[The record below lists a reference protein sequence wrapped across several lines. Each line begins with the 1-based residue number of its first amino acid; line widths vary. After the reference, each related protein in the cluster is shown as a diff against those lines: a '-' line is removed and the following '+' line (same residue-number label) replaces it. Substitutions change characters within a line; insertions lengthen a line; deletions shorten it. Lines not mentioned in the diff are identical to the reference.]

1 MVSKV
6 KKVRD
11 ECVKD
16 LKRISGYELMMRA
29 VKFSNDVKKL
39 IDNTNLPPAVIVGV
53 LQSQIYNVQRTVEF
67 ISELEVM
74 ELLKRRKEVMNKM
87 VVNKKE
93 IKIEE
98 IIELGNDFSKP
109 LISELEG
116 KEIVIT
122 NVRFDSSKYGEYAVI
137 TTDDGKQ
144 YRTSGMVLLKQLRE
158 LQKYLEKYKVR
169 AKVKKIKNYYIL
181 E

>member
-1 MVSKV
+1 MS
-6 KKVRD
+6 
-11 ECVKD
+11 
-16 LKRISGYELMMRA
+16 
-29 VKFSNDVKKL
+29 
-39 IDNTNLPPAVIVGV
+39 
-53 LQSQIYNVQRTVEF
+53 
-67 ISELEVM
+67 
-74 ELLKRRKEVMNKM
+74 KM
-87 VVNKKE
+87 VENKKE
-93 IKIEE
+93 IKIGE

-137 TTDDGKQ
+137 TTEDGKQ

-158 LQKYLEKYKVR
+158 LQKYLQQYKVR